1 MSHETNMPAE
11 ELTCRDVA
19 EFLLAYTEGELA
31 TDTRKAF
38 DAHLSQCSSCVR
50 YVEHYRRTV
59 AMAQAV
65 GRTVAGVDA
74 PPGVLRAIREARMK
88 AG

>member
-1 MSHETNMPAE
+1 MNDEMNILPD

-19 EFLLAYTEGELA
+19 EFLMAYSDGELGA
-31 TDTRKAF
+31 DARGAF
-38 DAHLSQCSSCVR
+38 EAHLAQCSSCVR

-59 AMAQAV
+59 AMAQAM
-65 GRTVAGVDA
+65 GREYVSPDA